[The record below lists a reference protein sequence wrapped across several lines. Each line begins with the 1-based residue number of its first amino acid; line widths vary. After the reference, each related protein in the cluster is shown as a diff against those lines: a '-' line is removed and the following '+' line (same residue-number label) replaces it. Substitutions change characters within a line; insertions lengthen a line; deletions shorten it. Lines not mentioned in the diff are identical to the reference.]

1 MLHVN
6 LLCPLFSSS
15 SYLTGESL
23 GSLNSCFKVRIWG
36 ESSVLSTSAHSDL
49 EPQTFLKGQN
59 SQVQKYQS
67 LKDWAMNINHN
78 NKRQVKLTVDI
89 LWCSGVVER
98 VLTKFCKTV
107 GVCSLI
113 WKMQGSGNRGHLIPK
128 LLSEGP
134 RMVDTCTTWTD
145 KPPTDRIIH
154 GTADSRGF
162 WSIIYWPTDSSSSVW
177 PSVLGTPRLGE
188 MDGFVK

>member
-1 MLHVN
+1 MLSVN

-67 LKDWAMNINHN
+67 LMDWALNINHN

-89 LWCSGVVER
+89 LWCSAVVER
-98 VLTKFCKTV
+98 AFDKILQDCGCLFSHLKDARVRQQRPSYSKASEWGPEDGGYLHDLDRQTTHRQNHPRYWWQQ
-107 GVCSLI
+107 GLLI
-113 WKMQGSGNRGHLIPK
+113 YHL
-128 LLSEGP
+128 LANWQL
-134 RMVDTCTTWTD
+134 
-145 KPPTDRIIH
+145 
-154 GTADSRGF
+154 
-162 WSIIYWPTDSSSSVW
+162 
-177 PSVLGTPRLGE
+177 
-188 MDGFVK
+188 